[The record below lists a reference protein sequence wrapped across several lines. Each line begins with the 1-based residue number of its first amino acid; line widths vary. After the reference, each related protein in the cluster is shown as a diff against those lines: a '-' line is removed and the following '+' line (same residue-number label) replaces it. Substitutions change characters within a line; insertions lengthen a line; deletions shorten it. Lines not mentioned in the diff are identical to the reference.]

1 METGFSRRTFIGGA
15 AAAAASLGVPRFVH
29 AAGQDTPKVGWAI
42 LGLGGY
48 ATRQIMPAFKDC
60 TRSKIAA
67 LVSGTPEKL
76 ARFGAEYGIPES
88 HRYAYET
95 FEKIREN
102 PDVQVVYVVT
112 PPALHRKFT
121 VRAAEAGKHV
131 CSEKPMAPTVAD
143 CQAMID
149 ACKKAGKLL
158 QIGYRSHYEAMNLR
172 AMKACREGEL
182 GTLRSITS
190 DHGFNMPNGA
200 WRTVKALAGGGSMMD
215 IGIYSLQALMYLAG
229 EDPTEVYASISNLP
243 EERFKDVEDTV
254 HFRLKF
260 PSGVQATGT
269 SGYSWAQGAN
279 RYDVL
284 GSRGGLHA
292 EPATSYSGNTL
303 RMRGGD
309 GGVTPNNQFAAQ
321 IDHFS
326 ECIQEQK
333 AVRTP
338 GEMGLRDIRIIQ
350 AIYGS
355 GRTGMPVK
363 L

>member
-1 METGFSRRTFIGGA
+1 METGLSRRTFIGGA
-15 AAAAASLGVPRFVH
+15 AAAAASLGLPRD
-29 AAGQDTPKVGWAI
+29 AMAQDAPKVGWAI

-48 ATRQIMPAFKDC
+48 ATQQIMPAFKDC
-60 TRSKIAA
+60 TRSKLVA
-67 LVSGTPEKL
+67 LVSGTPGKL
-76 ARFGAEYGIPES
+76 DRFGRQYGIPES
-88 HRYAYET
+88 HRYSYDT

-102 PDVQVVYVVT
+102 PDVQVVYVIT
-112 PPALHRKFT
+112 PPATHRKFA
-121 VRAAEAGKHV
+121 VQAAGAGKHV

-158 QIGYRSHYEAMNLR
+158 QIGYRSHYEANNMR
-172 AMKACREGEL
+172 AIQACREGEL
-182 GTLRSITS
+182 GVLRSITS
-190 DHGFNMPNGA
+190 DHGFNMPNGF
-200 WRTVKALAGGGSMMD
+200 WRTQRALAGGGSMMD

-229 EDPTEVYASISNLP
+229 EDPTEVYASIHSLP

-279 RYDVL
+279 RYSVI
-284 GSRGGLHA
+284 GSKGSLHS
-292 EPATSYSGNTL
+292 EPATSYSGNRL
-303 RMRGGD
+303 RLPKGD
-309 GGVTPNNQFAAQ
+309 AGVAANNQFAAQ
-321 IDHFS
+321 LDHFS
-326 ECIQEQK
+326 ECIVENK
-333 AVRTP
+333 PVRTP

-350 AIYGS
+350 AIYES

-363 L
+363 I